1 MKIAADTNC
10 FHQVYTEFET
20 IKILAE
26 AGFDAVDYS
35 PMNEPY
41 YNGKKSE
48 AERKKYFEELKNY
61 AVEQGICFNQAHA
74 PCPSSTTDDIETEN
88 IFHNIVRSMQNAAWL
103 GAKQIIVH
111 PLQHIN
117 YITRADEEKNFE
129 LNMKFYNRL
138 KPYCEAYGIKVALEN
153 LTSYRE
159 TISGRRFFKTACSM
173 PEEFIRYVDTLD
185 SEWFV
190 ACLDIGH
197 ATVVNQP
204 AAEFIRKLGSKRL
217 QALHIHESDG
227 NRDSHTLPFLHGVID
242 WNEVTTALREIGYSG
257 DFNFEAGNFLKP
269 LPKELYPAGAK
280 MMAETGRYLV
290 NKIIGQ

>member
-10 FHQVYTEFET
+10 FYQVYTEIET
-20 IKILAE
+20 IELLAE
-26 AGFDAVDYS
+26 AGFDAIDYS

-41 YNGKKSE
+41 FNGEISE
-48 AERKKYFEELKNY
+48 IERKKYYEKLKKYAEEK
-61 AVEQGICFNQAHA
+61 EITFNQAHA
-74 PCPSSTTDDIETEN
+74 PCPSSSLDEALSEK
-88 IFHNIVRSMQNAAWL
+88 IFYNIVRSMQNAAWL
-103 GAKQIIVH
+103 GARQIIVH
-111 PLQHIN
+111 PLMHID
-117 YITRADEEKNFE
+117 YITPEDEEKNFE

-138 KPYCEAYGIKVALEN
+138 KPYCEEYGIRVALEN
-153 LTSYRE
+153 LTCYRE
-159 TISGRRFFKTACSM
+159 TISGGRFFKTACSM
-173 PEEFIRYVDTLD
+173 PEEFIRYIDNLNSD
-185 SEWFV
+185 WFV

-204 AAEFIRKLGSKRL
+204 AAEFIRKLGGKRL

-227 NRDSHTLPFLHGVID
+227 HRDSHTLPFLHGVID
-242 WNEVTTALREIGYSG
+242 WNEVTSALREIKYAG

-290 NKIIGQ
+290 KKIEK

>member
-1 MKIAADTNC
+1 MQQIPIVFIRHMPHVRPVQRMK
-10 FHQVYTEFET
+10 
-20 IKILAE
+20 
-26 AGFDAVDYS
+26 
-35 PMNEPY
+35 
-41 YNGKKSE
+41 
-48 AERKKYFEELKNY
+48 RKLNRSFKALY
-61 AVEQGICFNQAHA
+61 V
-74 PCPSSTTDDIETEN
+74 PCRML
-88 IFHNIVRSMQNAAWL
+88 HGW

-117 YITRADEEKNFE
+117 YITRADEERNFE

-138 KPYCEAYGIKVALEN
+138 KPYCEAYGIRVALEN
-153 LTSYRE
+153 LTCYRD
-159 TISGRRFFKTACSM
+159 TISGWRFFKTACSM

-204 AAEFIRKLGSKRL
+204 AADFIRKLGGKRL

-242 WNEVTTALREIGYSG
+242 WNEVTAALREIGYAG
-257 DFNFEAGNFLKP
+257 DFNFEVGNFLKP
-269 LPKELYPAGAK
+269 LPKELYPAGAR

-290 NKIIGQ
+290 SKIAECPKS